1 MDTDP
6 RTTLTGLAARAR
18 AGELAAAERDWTG
31 PVGHGYRR
39 SAVMILFTPT
49 APTPAA
55 ATPPRPGVDVFLVKR
70 ADHLRHHPGEI
81 SLPGGRIED
90 DDADEAAAALREL
103 QEETGLDPAAVEVL
117 GQLTPQLVPVSRN
130 LVTPVLGWSGAV
142 GDMAAVEPG
151 EVVHTLRVPV
161 ADLLDPAARA
171 GVRVRRHVTPGFA
184 TTAGWVWGFTGL
196 LLDHVFTELGWTVPW
211 DRSRELAVAL
221 DGSRAVVEDPATA
234 PAPSPDAR

>member
-1 MDTDP
+1 MEIDP
-6 RTTLTGLAARAR
+6 RTTLTDLAARAR
-18 AGELAAAERDWTG
+18 AGEVSAAERDWTG
-31 PVGHGYRR
+31 PLGHGYRR

-49 APTPAA
+49 AARPAA
-55 ATPPRPGVDVFLVKR
+55 PPPPPGVDVFLVKR

-103 QEETGLDPAAVEVL
+103 QEETGLDPAVVEVL
-117 GQLTPQLVPVSRN
+117 GQLTPQLVPISRN
-130 LVTPVLGWSGAV
+130 LVTPVLGWSSAV
-142 GDMAAVEPG
+142 GDMGAVEPG

-161 ADLLDPAARA
+161 AELLDPAARA
-171 GVRVRRHVTPGFA
+171 GVRVPRHVTPGFA
-184 TTAGWVWGFTGL
+184 TAVGWVWGFTGL

-211 DRSRELAVAL
+211 DRSRELAVVL
-221 DGSRAVVEDPATA
+221 DGGRALVVDPPTA